1 MKRDSFIF
9 YRSFFEATEPLS
21 QEQKASLYDAICKY
35 SLEHEEITLDP
46 ICTAMFGL
54 IKPQLDANYIRYS
67 NGKKGGKPKQN
78 ITKAK
83 PKANQKLTKAEPNV
97 NVNVNVNDNVNE
109 KKIHT
114 RFNHLRL
121 SVEEFNKLKKDYN
134 EKQIKEI
141 LEQIENFKGNTKYKS
156 LYLTAKQWLKRSKDG
171 TKENNKPTSFD
182 QSRTFGISL

>member
-35 SLEHEEITLDP
+35 SLEHEEIALDP

-54 IKPQLDANYIRYS
+54 IKPQLEANYKRFI
-67 NGKKGGKPKQN
+67 NGVKGAKVKQEQSKS
-78 ITKAK
+78 KAK
-83 PKANQKLTKAEPNV
+83 PKQEVSKVKA
-97 NVNVNVNDNVNE
+97 NVNVNVNDNVNVNE

>member
-35 SLEHEEITLDP
+35 SLEHEEIALDP

-54 IKPQLDANYIRYS
+54 IKPQLEANYKKFLG
-67 NGKKGGKPKQN
+67 GKKRGEQEQKSSIRPASKQHKGS
-78 ITKAK
+78 IEA
-83 PKANQKLTKAEPNV
+83 ANV

-171 TKENNKPTSFD
+171 TKENNKSTSFD